1 MMTRERVRELLAQGM
16 GVKEI
21 ARLLSIS
28 QGTVGYHKRR
38 LRYPIDERCNRRYD
52 WTEIQ
57 AYYDAGH
64 TVRDCIAHF
73 GFSSKAWYD
82 AVNRGAITP
91 RPQAM
96 PLDVLLVNR
105 PRGRRNIKLRLLAA
119 GVKEAQCEECGI
131 SEWRDEPLS
140 LELHQINGERH
151 DNRLENRALL
161 CPNCHSQT
169 DSWGGR
175 NVAGDS
181 AAGATATVT
190 VLRPPP
196 ARPDSAA

>member
-1 MMTRERVRELLAQGM
+1 MRTRERVRQLLEEGK

-21 ARLLSIS
+21 ARLLGIS

-64 TVRDCIAHF
+64 SVRECAAHF
-73 GFSSKAWYD
+73 GFSSKSWYD
-82 AVNRGAITP
+82 AVERGAVTP

-96 PLDVLLVNR
+96 PLEELLIEG
-105 PRGRRNIKLRLLAA
+105 PRGRNNIKLRLIAA
-119 GVKEAQCEECGI
+119 GVKENRCEECGI
-131 SEWRDEPLS
+131 VAWRDQPLS
-140 LELHQINGERH
+140 LELHHRNGERH
-151 DNRLENRALL
+151 DNRLENLALL

-169 DSWGGR
+169 DSWGGK
-175 NVAGDS
+175 N
-181 AAGATATVT
+181 ATATVT

-196 ARPDSAA
+196 AHPGTAA